1 MPGAATPPEAHPA
14 NRATR
19 LPNPI
24 LPCALA
30 LIVSAAGCA
39 QNRALAQYL
48 PSNRSSPDCQL
59 QPGGEST
66 IVAVAGPQ
74 MLRLADGRFVRLAE
88 IFVPAPVP
96 AGFDPSAAAVAYLRQ
111 SALGRKAEIKFGGT
125 QRDRYGIYIGHVY
138 TAGEPAIWLQEGL
151 VRSGFATVA
160 PQPNEHACARPLLAA
175 EEASRQGR
183 SGHWG
188 RSYFKVLKA
197 SDPRSILNLAGT
209 YQIVEG
215 TTDYAS
221 ENSGRITL
229 HFVGA
234 NRIALTAAID
244 PGAKKL
250 FTGKQ
255 ATEDWAKLTL
265 RLRGWVEKKRGPSM
279 PVGTPEQIE
288 FISRIPPASAYA
300 RQTPQ

>member
-1 MPGAATPPEAHPA
+1 
-14 NRATR
+14 

-30 LIVSAAGCA
+30 LIICGVACA
-39 QNRALAQYL
+39 QDDALAQYL
-48 PSNRSSPDCQL
+48 SPSHSIPDCQL

-96 AGFDPSAAAVAYLRQ
+96 AGFDPSAAATAFLRQ
-111 SALGRKAEIKFGGT
+111 SALGRKAEVKFGGT
-125 QRDRYGIYIGHVY
+125 QRDRYGIYAGHVY
-138 TAGEPAIWLQEGL
+138 VTGEPTLWLQEGL

-160 PQPNEHACARPLLAA
+160 PQPNEHTCARPLLVAEDAA
-175 EEASRQGR
+175 RQAR

-197 SDPRSILNLAGT
+197 NDPRSIHNLAGT

-221 ENSGRITL
+221 ESGGRLTL
-229 HFVGA
+229 HFGTA
-234 NRIALTAAID
+234 NRLALTAAIE
-244 PGAKKL
+244 PTAKKV
-250 FTGKQ
+250 FADKQ
-255 ATEDWAKLTL
+255 APENWAKLTL
-265 RLRGWVEKKRGPSM
+265 RLRGWVEKKKGPSIR
-279 PVGTPEQIE
+279 VSLPEQIE
-288 FISRIPPASAYA
+288 LISRNPAASAQA
-300 RQTPQ
+300 EHTLQ